1 MESPP
6 LTGVWGDKYDETSR
20 DSQRKMRWRCQ
31 CRSRECGKIAYFQIG
46 ATSSIFHP
54 PPPTTTTQAVYGKTL
69 HIHGPLVFE
78 NLSLGLFLL
87 LRTAPSDRLMQTG
100 HKTASK
106 RDGEEGL
113 GEGGLVGGGHL
124 LSLSQHPSMI
134 HTSKKHTR
142 FKQDSGA
149 PHPPALG
156 VPNAHTDPPP
166 PPRFASTHRSL
177 PFAWVKSS
185 KTPGLVLDLPPTSAC
200 DRAQWGG

>member
-1 MESPP
+1 MRQVETLSEKCAG
-6 LTGVWGDKYDETSR
+6 GVNAARANVAKLLIFRLELH
-20 DSQRKMRWRCQ
+20 Q
-31 CRSRECGKIAYFQIG
+31 AYF
-46 ATSSIFHP
+46 T
-54 PPPTTTTQAVYGKTL
+54 PPPTTTTRAVYGKTL

-106 RDGEEGL
+106 RDGDEGL
-113 GEGGLVGGGHL
+113 GVGGGGLVGGGHL

-134 HTSKKHTR
+134 HTSRKHTR

-200 DRAQWGG
+200 DRAQRGG